1 MVLIVVI
8 KQVLEG
14 FISLSTSLFYILDFS
29 SLEYNNV
36 VLYVG
41 HISTHGSN
49 ISISKVVCQ
58 DTVLN
63 FFKYLTFLS
72 YG

>member
-14 FISLSTSLFYILDFS
+14 FTSLSTSLFYILDFS

-36 VLYVG
+36 LYVG
-41 HISTHGSN
+41 YISTHGSN

-58 DTVLN
+58 DTVLI
-63 FFKYLTFLS
+63 FLKYLTFLS